1 MGRVGRLLNLD
12 ENNSKDYLLEAR
24 KVLNDNKA
32 PVTARNL
39 VLGSASETA
48 LLKNELFIAAD
59 QRGDGGTALENA
71 RLGRIL
77 GFDTWMDQNVN
88 DIAEGM
94 SDVATGTVTNA
105 AAIGATGSQAVAIT
119 GYEVQAG
126 EYAVVEGN
134 DQPTYVTAATT
145 AAGDTTAVTLHEA
158 NKFATE
164 AGAAITVYKAQSVQG
179 AYPADYTKGI
189 TIDGFT
195 QPLQVGQIVSFGT
208 GGSRHTYTVI
218 ESEASGSD
226 RVVWLDRPLET
237 ALADNDLAFP
247 GPAGA
252 MNLAFHRDA
261 LALVTRPLALP
272 NQSMGVMAAVAS
284 YNDIAMRVTM
294 QYNSIKQG
302 TYTENSEYE
311 YELDRGQL
319 DTVREG
325 NQVPMDVN
333 LDFVYEFVTTG
344 TGEAITPMDAIKG
357 KGGAAEW
364 VSSSADP
371 CEPYA
376 VDVEVEHIPPCG
388 GADMEISIFPD
399 FRADS
404 KEFDLGEAT
413 VSVSGRCNAVEPTIS
428 RVSQ

>member
-1 MGRVGRLLNLD
+1 VLGQVHRFLSGPAKRVGRLLNLD
-12 ENNSKDYLLEAR
+12 EDNSKDYLLEAR

-88 DIAEGM
+88 DIAEGS

-105 AAIGATGSQAVAIT
+105 AGIGATGSQAVSIT

-126 EYAVVEGN
+126 EYAVVDGN

-145 AAGDTTAVTLHEA
+145 AVGDTTAVTFHEA

-164 AGAAITVYKAQSVQG
+164 AGAAITVYKAQSVKG
-179 AYPADYTKGI
+179 AYPAAYTKGI

-195 QPLQVGQIVSFGT
+195 QPLQIGQLVSFGT

-218 ESEASGSD
+218 ESEASGAD
-226 RVVWLDRPLET
+226 RVIWLDRPLE
-237 ALADNDLAFP
+237 
-247 GPAGA
+247 
-252 MNLAFHRDA
+252 
-261 LALVTRPLALP
+261 
-272 NQSMGVMAAVAS
+272 AAVAS
-284 YNDIAMRVTM
+284 YNDIAMRITM

-357 KGGAAEW
+357 RGGAAEW

-376 VDVEVEHIPPCG
+376 VDVDVEHIPPCG